1 MSAARPCRF
10 AWPMS
15 YMLTVATAL
24 MRGSISAAAEPEA
37 AAAAHADHA
46 DAFAVHEGQPAEEI
60 DSGAE
65 VLDEGFR

>member
-1 MSAARPCRF
+1 
-10 AWPMS
+10 MS

-24 MRGSISAAAEPEA
+24 MRGIDLRCGQPEA

-46 DAFAVHEGQPAEEI
+46 DAFAVHEGQPAEKI
-60 DSGAE
+60 DRGAE